1 MFRENLKKSWYFF
14 VLWFCR
20 TLCRIFFRMRFFG
33 LENVPAEGPF
43 VLASNHQSF
52 LDPVFC
58 SIFLKKRE
66 LYFMARDTLFNI
78 KIFGPLISSVNAIP
92 VRRGQAD
99 ISSIKTII
107 AKLKLGFGVSL
118 FPEATRSTDGRIAEL
133 KGGLALLSRR
143 GNAPVVPVL
152 IDGAFECWPRHRRL
166 FKLGSR
172 IAVTYGQPIPV
183 EQIKNMEDDD
193 FAKLLTSTLRNM
205 QSQTRTNDAKQPF
218 NYS

>member
-1 MFRENLKKSWYFF
+1 
-14 VLWFCR
+14 
-20 TLCRIFFRMRFFG
+20 MRFFG

-58 SIFLKKRE
+58 SIFLKKRQ
-66 LYFMARDTLFNI
+66 LYFMARDTLFQNWF
-78 KIFGPLISSVNAIP
+78 FGPLISSVNAIP

-99 ISSIKTII
+99 IASIRMII
-107 AKLKLGFGVSL
+107 AKLKHGRGVCL
-118 FPEATRSTDGRIAEL
+118 FPEATRTTDGRIADL
-133 KGGLALLSRR
+133 KGGLALLARR
-143 GNAPVVPVL
+143 GNAPVIPVL
-152 IDGAFECWPRHRRL
+152 IDGAFECWPRHKKI
-166 FKLGSR
+166 FSLGSK
-172 IAVTYGQPIPV
+172 ITVTYGQPIPA

-205 QSQTRTNDAKQPF
+205 QSQTRQNDAKQLF

>member
-1 MFRENLKKSWYFF
+1 MFSEKIKSTWYFL

-20 TLCRIFFRMRFFG
+20 TLCRIFFRLRYFG
-33 LENVPAEGPF
+33 LENVPAQGPF

-66 LYFMARDTLFNI
+66 LYFMSRDTLFQNWF
-78 KIFGPLISSVNAIP
+78 FGPLISSVKAIP

-107 AKLKLGFGVSL
+107 AKLKLGFGVCL
-118 FPEATRSTDGRIAEL
+118 FPEATRTTDGRIADL

-143 GNAPVVPVL
+143 GNAPVIPVL
-152 IDGAFECWPRHRRL
+152 IDGAFECWPRHRKL

-172 IAVTYGQPIPV
+172 ITVSYGQPIPV
-183 EQIKNMEDDD
+183 EKIKNMEDDD

-205 QSQTRTNDAKQPF
+205 QSKTRQNDAKQPF
-218 NYS
+218 IYS